1 MTQWNADL
9 TAAEEE
15 VLATFMQRLRAA
27 PITDASNVPNTG
39 VLCIKARLIRQW
51 DSERRIR
58 RPIDVMEPIELVA
71 TLAAAVLLLFWS
83 MPSAL
88 DLLPR
93 LGL

>member
-15 VLATFMQRLRAA
+15 MLATFMQRLRAT
-27 PITDASNVPNTG
+27 PTDVSSVPDAG